1 SAGDSAGGWV
11 QEPARGQLLSRQA
24 GKGPADRP
32 AGRADWGES
41 QPDRQLAVEPGLFG
55 LRSPDRAFVVK
66 VRGRS
71 MEGAG
76 IRDGD
81 LAVLEKKEPREGDVV
96 AALVDGEVTL
106 KRLVNE
112 RRGWFLKSENPEFP
126 DLTPRRDLQVQGV
139 LVGLVRRWKC

>member
-1 SAGDSAGGWV
+1 LPFFSAI
-11 QEPARGQLLSRQA
+11 
-24 GKGPADRP
+24 P
-32 AGRADWGES
+32 AGRADWAEAE
-41 QPDRQLAVEPGLFG
+41 PDRQVAMEPGLFG

-106 KRLVNE
+106 KRLVTE
-112 RRGWFLKSENPEFP
+112 RKGWFLKSENPEYP
-126 DLTPRRDLQVQGV
+126 DLIPRRDLQVQGV
-139 LVGLVRRWKC
+139 LVGLVRRWKS